1 MLAKEQVKMLKGLGI
16 FMMVILHLFGFP
28 TWLKNGNY
36 YIPILKTFNIEFI
49 LAKFCGMVVGFYLF
63 LSGYGLAKKYKEV
76 KVTYRDILRR
86 VLNLYKE
93 YWIVFIPF
101 TIIGYLFYDLRF
113 IDTKDFVF
121 NVTAIKPTT
130 NVFVWFIRLYV
141 QYLLIFPIL
150 KKILDRKKLVAYGVP
165 IILYLF
171 TILNAGFFY
180 FFPQLKWFR
189 ESFYYELLCS
199 FGSYELLFCLGYL
212 FSKDKIYENIVK
224 KLENKVSLKYFGL
237 LGIILV
243 IIIRSFAR
251 NLVGKVILF
260 DIFMT
265 DQILVPSYIF
275 FSTLYLTN
283 TRMLKGIFLMLGEYS
298 TSIWLIHCYFI
309 LNYYQSLIYFP
320 RYSILIL
327 IWSFLIFISVS
338 KIIFEGKK
346 YLKWVRKEKC

>member
-1 MLAKEQVKMLKGLGI
+1 MLAKEQVKILKGLGI

-36 YIPILKTFNIEFI
+36 YISIFKTFNIEFI

-63 LSGYGLAKKYKEV
+63 LSGYGLAKKYK
-76 KVTYRDILRR
+76 KIDITYRDILSRI
-86 VLNLYKE
+86 LKLYKE

-113 IDTKDFVF
+113 ISIKDFIL
-121 NVTAIKPTT
+121 NITAIKPTM

-150 KKILDRKKLVAYGVP
+150 KKVLDRKRLIAYGVP

-189 ESFYYELLCS
+189 ETFYYELLYS

-251 NLVGKVILF
+251 SLVGKIILF

-283 TRMLKGIFLMLGEYS
+283 TRMLKRIFLRLGEYS
-298 TSIWLIHCYFI
+298 TAIWLIHCYFI

-327 IWSFLIFISVS
+327 IWSFLIFIFVS
-338 KIIFEGKK
+338 KIILKLKELKK
-346 YLKWVRKEKC
+346 